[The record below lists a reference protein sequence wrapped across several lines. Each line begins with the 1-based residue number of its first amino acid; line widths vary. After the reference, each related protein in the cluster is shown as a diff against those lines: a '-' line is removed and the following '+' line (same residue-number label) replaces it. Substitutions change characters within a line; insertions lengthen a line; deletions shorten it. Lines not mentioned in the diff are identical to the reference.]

1 MAGPKKPYYAGWRK
15 DTGKGGWTA
24 KGGWLSNA
32 ERQKRK
38 EQSEKDRRLHRQK
51 MAQASTGKGSKPPSN
66 RQVNRIRGP
75 KGAPESEFQRH
86 LNHICRGLPAPV
98 PTRVEVFTFRA
109 RIKLQTGSKQ
119 PCILLHPST
128 SITAGLIIGSERT
141 TSVAPHARRSGETD
155 HPEGFA
161 NWVDSEM
168 TYDPLGQL
176 GTPGT
181 PQSIYGSDW
190 EGEAI
195 GHPNVMVSG
204 EGRPLGA
211 LMRVSITAGPTARG
225 YMAHSC
231 PGASFTVSSMRE
243 GHATNARVPRL
254 ELQHG
259 ASRDFY
265 APLMAPHNVEKFA
278 QVNDRFHWDA
288 EDPYGGLLLT
298 LHEVDWATTYDTPP
312 ILDVTIIH
320 AVECRLDL
328 EDRHLRTSHGE
339 TTKDNKTAVQ
349 GSDASY
355 GAVSGPRKKGS
366 PKPIK

>member
-1 MAGPKKPYYAGWRK
+1 MAGPKKPYSAAWQSN
-15 DTGKGGWTA
+15 TG

-32 ERQKRK
+32 ERQRRK
-38 EQSEKDRRLHRQK
+38 QQSEKDRRLHRQQK
-51 MAQASTGKGSKPPSN
+51 MASVSTGKGSKPPSN
-66 RQVNRIRGP
+66 RQMNKIRGP
-75 KGAPESEFQRH
+75 RDVAEAEFQRH

-109 RIKLQTGSKQ
+109 RVKLQTGSKQ
-119 PCILLHPST
+119 PCILLHPSN
-128 SITAGLIIGSERT
+128 SITAGLILGSEFNA
-141 TSVAPHARRSGETD
+141 SAPTWPRRSGITD

-161 NWVDSEM
+161 NWIDSQM
-168 TYDPLGQL
+168 IYDPHGQ
-176 GTPGT
+176 PGT
-181 PQSIYGSDW
+181 TPVYGSDW

-195 GHPNVMVSG
+195 GHPNAMVSG

-211 LMRVSITAGPTARG
+211 LMRVSVTAGPTARG

-231 PGASFTVSSMRE
+231 PGPDFNVPSMKE

-254 ELQHG
+254 EIQNG

-265 APLMAPHNVEKFA
+265 APLMAPHEVEKFA
-278 QVNDRFHWDA
+278 AANDRFNWGP

-328 EDRHLRTSHGE
+328 EDRHLRTAHKE
-339 TTKDNKTAVQ
+339 TTKETKTGVQ
-349 GSDASY
+349 GSGASY
-355 GAVSGPRKKGS
+355 GAVVEPKKKGLN
-366 PKPIK
+366 KPGK